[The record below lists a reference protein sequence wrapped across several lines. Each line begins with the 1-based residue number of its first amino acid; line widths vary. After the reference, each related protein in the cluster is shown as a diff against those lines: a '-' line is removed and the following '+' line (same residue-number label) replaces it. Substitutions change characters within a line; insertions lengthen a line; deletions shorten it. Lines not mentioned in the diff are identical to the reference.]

1 MTKGIKILGCL
12 LLLYIPL
19 IITAADRQDIIRGR
33 VLNAGTDLA
42 IEGVSI
48 GVVGESLETIT
59 DRQGRFSL
67 PIGKRKSIRLIISHI
82 GFLEEKVEVGASR
95 EIIIHLREN
104 KNDIEEVVV
113 STGYS
118 TAKQRHLTGSFEH
131 INEELFNRQISTD
144 VLSRLDGVANG
155 LLFDKRSSSAA
166 PIQIR
171 GLSTLTGDISR
182 PLIIL
187 DNFPYEGDVENI
199 NPNDIES
206 VTVLKD
212 AAAAA
217 IWGARAGN
225 GVIVLTSKSG
235 VFNKQSNVSVTSNI
249 GITARPNLFYEPQM
263 TTSDFID
270 IERFLFEKGEYN
282 WALNDRTSWPV
293 VTPVVEILNK
303 EVTGI
308 YSEAEAKLA
317 IDALRQLDV
326 RDDLSKY
333 LYRNAINQQYNLRL
347 SGGAQ
352 RSHYN
357 ASVGYDRN
365 LRSEV
370 GNEYDRLSLRTS
382 NTYRFGKGLDL
393 DLGLAYTAS
402 KTVNNNPGEIRTAE
416 VGGTLYPYAR
426 LVNESGNAAILERN
440 YRLAF
445 VDTVGSGKLLDWHY
459 RPLDE
464 ITASDNT
471 NHTHDM
477 LLNVGLKY
485 SFLSFF
491 DASVKY
497 QYHSAR
503 NKGQRHYSL
512 DSWYA
517 RNLINRFTQ
526 IAGENTIYIV
536 PNGGIL
542 DESTGTRSG
551 HSFRTQLNFIHHGHK
566 DHAINAFMGAEVR
579 NHVTDNSNSRVYGYD
594 ERYLTHQSVD
604 YINRYPIYD
613 GLSSNSLIPYNVGL
627 SGFVNRAISMYLNGT
642 YSYKNRYVL
651 TGSARRDA
659 SNLFGTDTN
668 NKWKPLWS
676 LGVAWEVSNEPFY
689 KLEALPYL
697 KLRATQGYT
706 GNVNNSLPA
715 LTTLEFRSLSSKT
728 RLPYAVVANPPNPS
742 LRWEQVLTRNIGL
755 DFATRNQRISGSIE
769 YYNRKS
775 TDVIS
780 AEPADI
786 TTGFIRL
793 TKNSAQLRNTGM
805 DISLTGAN
813 LRGAFSWNTN
823 VLFSLN
829 KTKVERYL
837 LEAIRPSSMVGN
849 GNTISPI
856 VGRGAYNIVS
866 YRTAGLDPENGNPQ
880 GYVGGEISSD
890 YRDIIDNATKYD
902 LAFHGSATPQKFGAV
917 RNTFSYRGVSISFNL
932 SYRYDYY
939 FRRSSISYLGLYG
952 GVVGHA
958 DYYQRWQKPGD
969 EMHTFVPSADYP
981 VDSRRDQFFRDAD
994 VLVERGDHIR
1004 LQDIN
1009 LSYSISNAVMERTP
1023 FKRLTVTGY
1032 ISNIGVIWTRNSLNI
1047 DPDFNEI
1054 PLPTSYTF
1062 GLKAEF

>member
-1 MTKGIKILGCL
+1 MTKGIKILGCI

-19 IITAADRQDIIRGR
+19 IITAAGNQDIISGR
-33 VLNAGTDLA
+33 VLNAETNLP
-42 IEGVSI
+42 IEGASI
-48 GVVGESLETIT
+48 GVVGESLETVT
-59 DRQGRFSL
+59 DKQGRFSL
-67 PIGKRKSIRLIISHI
+67 SIGKRESMKLIISHI
-82 GFLEEKVEVGASR
+82 SFLEEKVEAGASR
-95 EIIIHLREN
+95 EIIIHLKE
-104 KNDIEEVVV
+104 KKSDIEEVVV

-118 TAKQRHLTGSFEH
+118 TARKRHLTGSFEH
-131 INEELFNRQISTD
+131 INQELFNRQISTD
-144 VLSRLDGVANG
+144 VLSRLDGIVNS

-166 PIQIR
+166 PLQIR
-171 GLSTLTGDISR
+171 GLSTLTGAISR

-187 DNFPYEGDVENI
+187 DNFPYEGDIENI

-235 VFNKQSNVSVTSNI
+235 VFNEQSNVSVTGNI
-249 GITARPNLFYEPQM
+249 GITARPNLFYAPQM

-282 WALNDRTSWPV
+282 WALSERTSWPV

-303 EVTGI
+303 EATGI
-308 YSEAEAKLA
+308 YSDTEAKQA

-326 RDDLSKY
+326 RDDLSRY
-333 LYRNAINQQYNLRL
+333 LYRNAVNQQYNLQL
-347 SGGAQ
+347 SGGTQ

-370 GNEYDRLSLRTS
+370 GNAYERLSLRTS
-382 NTYRFGKGLDL
+382 NMYRLTKGLDL
-393 DLGLAYTAS
+393 DLGLTYTES
-402 KTVNNNPGEIRTAE
+402 KATNNNPGEIRTSD

-426 LVNESGNAAILERN
+426 LVDDDGNSAILERN
-440 YRLAF
+440 YRLGF
-445 VDTVGSGKLLDWHY
+445 VDTVGGRKLLDWHY

-471 NHTHDM
+471 NHIHDM
-477 LLNVGLKY
+477 LLNAGLKY

-491 DASVKY
+491 DASVRY

-503 NKGQRHYSL
+503 NNGQHHYSI

-526 IAGENTIYIV
+526 IAGGNTIYIV

-542 DESTGTRSG
+542 DESTGTRNG
-551 HSFRTQLNFIHHGHK
+551 HSLRTQLNFTHNTHK

-579 NHVTDNSNSRVYGYD
+579 NHATDISNSRVYGYD

-604 YINRYPIYD
+604 YINRYPIYG
-613 GLSSNSLIPYNVGL
+613 GLSSNSLIPYNAGL
-627 SGFVNRAISMYLNGT
+627 SGFLNRAISMYFNGT
-642 YSYKNRYVL
+642 YSYKDRYVL

-676 LGVAWEVSNEPFY
+676 LGIAWELSNEPFY
-689 KLEALPYL
+689 KLDALPYL
-697 KLRATQGYT
+697 KIRATNGYT
-706 GNVNNSLPA
+706 GNVNNSLSA
-715 LTTLEFRSLSSKT
+715 LTTLNFRSLSSKT
-728 RLPYAVVANPPNPS
+728 RLPYAIIANPPNPS
-742 LRWEQVLTRNIGL
+742 LRWEQVATWNIGV
-755 DFATRNQRISGSIE
+755 DFATRNRRISGSIE

-786 TTGFIRL
+786 TTGFNTL
-793 TKNSAQLRNTGM
+793 TRNSAQLRNTGM
-805 DISLTGAN
+805 DINIASAN

-829 KTKVERYL
+829 KTKVEKYL
-837 LEAIRPSSMVGN
+837 VEAIRPSSMVGS
-849 GNTISPI
+849 GHTISPI

-890 YRDIIDNATKYD
+890 YRDIIDNAQEGD
-902 LAFHGSATPQKFGAV
+902 LVFHGSATPQKFGAI
-917 RNTFSYRGVSISFNL
+917 RNTFSWKGVSLSFNL

-939 FRRSSISYLGLYG
+939 FRRRSISYLGLYG
-952 GVVGHA
+952 GAVGHA
-958 DYYQRWQKPGD
+958 DYYQRWQNPGD
-969 EMHTFVPSADYP
+969 EMHTYIPSAAYP
-981 VDSRRDQFFRDAD
+981 VDSRRDQFYRDAD
-994 VLVERGDHIR
+994 VLVKRGDHIR

-1009 LSYSISNAVMERTP
+1009 LNYSIGNDVIARTP

-1032 ISNIGVIWTRNSLNI
+1032 ISNIGVIWTKNSLNV
-1047 DPDFNEI
+1047 DPDFNEM